1 MQGVRGAIVYLQSDL
16 PSSGQTWPAPAPRL
30 PRGGAL
36 DFHPLTRPPT
46 ALCWA
51 RAARGSPGH
60 PTPGPT
66 SGRRGRRRRKA
77 PRVALGTENCPF
89 LPPKATC
96 LPSGTPAALQPHPV
110 PGFPREDIST
120 PTSPRVSGQLLW
132 GRVNEVGG
140 QVTVKGKTAST
151 DGLRRWRKTSGA
163 LRPRG

>member
-1 MQGVRGAIVYLQSDL
+1 MSTYNDL
-16 PSSGQTWPAPAPRL
+16 PSSGQTWPEPAPRL

-36 DFHPLTRPPT
+36 DFHLLTPPPPHGFV
-46 ALCWA
+46 LGPSCPC
-51 RAARGSPGH
+51 ARGSPGH

-77 PRVALGTENCPF
+77 PRVASGTENCPF

-96 LPSGTPAALQPHPV
+96 LPAGASAALQPHPV